1 MRCLET
7 EVCMKKT
14 ITLFGALALSLSFL
28 TSCGSEKVMLTSQDY
43 EWDETTTQTTKGVS
57 VGDDKD
63 AFLASY
69 GEYDIF
75 TSTDGSTYEMLDPEL
90 IPFDEPITTILPTFI
105 IDGVPTDLDKLC
117 KENEIAKSDV
127 MSLFSST
134 DYLSQH
140 TVIYYYLAFTWK
152 DGIITAIDS
161 KSMDYNEDAAYYQ
174 DIR

>member
-1 MRCLET
+1 MPTTLD
-7 EVCMKKT
+7 T
-14 ITLFGALALSLSFL
+14 I
-28 TSCGSEKVMLTSQDY
+28 
-43 EWDETTTQTTKGVS
+43 
-57 VGDDKD
+57 
-63 AFLASY
+63 
-69 GEYDIF
+69 
-75 TSTDGSTYEMLDPEL
+75 
-90 IPFDEPITTILPTFI
+90 
-105 IDGVPTDLDKLC
+105 C